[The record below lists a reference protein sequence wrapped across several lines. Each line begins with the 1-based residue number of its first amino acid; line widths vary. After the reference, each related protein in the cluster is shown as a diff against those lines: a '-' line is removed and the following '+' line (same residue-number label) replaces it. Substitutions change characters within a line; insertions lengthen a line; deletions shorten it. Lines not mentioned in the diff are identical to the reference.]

1 MKLQKKP
8 SPWLDLAM
16 TTFLRSSLPRR
27 LKRLHVTPKG
37 RLQEARDADL
47 RAAMM
52 TAEPSESGGDVESF
66 FNAVDAQEV
75 PQPRMDAFA

>member
-1 MKLQKKP
+1 
-8 SPWLDLAM
+8 M
-16 TTFLRSSLPRR
+16 TTFRRSSLPRR
-27 LKRLHVTPKG
+27 LKRLARDYVKG

-52 TAEPSESGGDVESF
+52 TAESSESGGDVESF

-75 PQPRMDAFA
+75 PQPRMDAFAKTVRPSG